1 MKKRKI
7 LTLVICSAALSAC
20 TAMEAQPPRADEVRV
35 SRAEDMKKENRPA
48 FDAAAVPV
56 SDSGFAA
63 NANVR
68 RFVEDE
74 VGKGDFSR
82 AEWQD
87 FFDKAAYKADIV
99 KIMHRPSTSRPW
111 YVFRTGNSGGAKF
124 RGARRFYAENR
135 ALIDDVAQKY
145 GVPAELIVA
154 VIGIETN
161 YGKNTGSFRVADALA
176 TLGFDYPRRA
186 GFFQKELVEL
196 LKLAKEEGGDVF
208 AFKGSYAG
216 AMGMP
221 QFMPSS
227 YRKWAVDYD
236 GDGHRDIWGNVGDV
250 AASVAN
256 YMKQH
261 GWRTG
266 GKMLVPAT
274 LAPGADVEAII
285 GEKTV
290 LTRTVADL
298 KAYGIIPGE
307 ELADDEKAVLF
318 KLETAPGVFEYYLG
332 LNNFLYGLA
341 VQPQPD
347 VCNGGQGHRQFA
359 RRSGIV
365 MFFKMPSE
373 PRFGSDGIF
382 CILLWGF
389 PTAGRYSG
397 AKPASDGIAGQ
408 GLPEG
413 GGRCS
418 LAGGRK
424 SMEGLVLI

>member
-7 LTLVICSAALSAC
+7 LPLAICLAALSAC
-20 TAMEAQPPRADEVRV
+20 TAMETRPPRANEAQAPRADE
-35 SRAEDMKKENRPA
+35 MKKESRPT

-68 RFVEDE
+68 RFVDDE

-111 YVFRTGNSGGAKF
+111 YEFRTGNSGRAKF
-124 RGARRFYAENR
+124 HGARRFYAENR
-135 ALIDDVAQKY
+135 AVIDDVAQKY

-186 GFFQKELVEL
+186 GFFQNELVEL
-196 LKLAKEEGGDVF
+196 LKLAKEEGSDVF

-266 GKMLVPAT
+266 EKILVPAT
-274 LAPGADVEAII
+274 LATGADVQAII
-285 GEKTV
+285 GEKTA

-318 KLETAPGVFEYYLG
+318 KLETAPSVFEYYLG
-332 LNNFLYGLA
+332 LNNFYTVWQYNHSRMYVTAVRDIANSLGGPGL
-341 VQPQPD
+341 
-347 VCNGGQGHRQFA
+347 
-359 RRSGIV
+359 
-365 MFFKMPSE
+365 
-373 PRFGSDGIF
+373 
-382 CILLWGF
+382 
-389 PTAGRYSG
+389 
-397 AKPASDGIAGQ
+397 
-408 GLPEG
+408 
-413 GGRCS
+413 
-418 LAGGRK
+418 
-424 SMEGLVLI
+424 